1 MNHCIKT
8 MEVVAVLC
16 GTIKAESLVF
26 VLVNV
31 TRGSWYTHETIVT
44 NISDLFFQSKNSVA
58 IFVR

>member
-44 NISDLFFQSKNSVA
+44 NISDLFFSK
-58 IFVR
+58 